1 MSSVNPY
8 QAPQARVDDV
18 ATQLQ
23 AFVLAERSTRVGAIF
38 IDGAIFMVPFVAV
51 VMPLM
56 MLITPQGG
64 DTATWMLWIMGIA
77 SIVMLAVFAVNLV
90 FWHRYGQSIGKRILK
105 IKIIRS
111 DGSRAGLGRIFFLR
125 VMIPVL
131 IGVIPIAGNLFSVVD
146 PLMIFRDSRKCL
158 HDNIADTVVVKV

>member
-23 AFVLAERSTRVGAIF
+23 AFVLAGRSTRVGAVS
-38 IDGAIFMVPFVAV
+38 IDGAIFLVPVAAV
-51 VMPLM
+51 VVPSM

-64 DTATWMLWIMGIA
+64 GSATWMLWVIGIA
-77 SIVMLAVFAVNLV
+77 SIVILAVLAVNLV
-90 FWHRYGQSIGKRILK
+90 FWHRYGQSIGKRILS

-131 IGVIPIAGNLFSVVD
+131 IGAIPIAGNLFSIVD

-158 HDNIADTVVVKV
+158 HDNIADTVVVKA